1 MIITSITS
9 TSDSFS
15 TVATPVIDYTS
26 DTIDEYMVVVNLPED
41 WEVVHNYII
50 NENEIDG
57 IPNRK
62 VNCSNLQEFSLRTAI
77 YEMSSAEA
85 EILKTHSKV
94 ENVELN
100 PDKYPQPQSS
110 FADRFGNVVA
120 FPKPQLRTAFSGYT
134 PSTSTTNGVRANWS
148 QLFLDDPS
156 SEPYQGNSITS
167 TDTVDRDISYTV
179 TGSNVDAVII
189 DDGIGL
195 LHPEFIASDGTYRV
209 RDVILDGPYK
219 ADPAAFSGYTTT
231 VTIDGVNIGTRA
243 QEARARQWWSDTSI
257 RSSAFQSLG
266 TLTIPSTY
274 TRIHAHSKNGTNA
287 ITGGHGTACAS
298 EIGGKHHGLAFECN
312 LWNIRIRFALPGGG
326 FDGII
331 SGSTALNACTIF
343 HNAKKAASS
352 DPDPTVINNSW
363 GAFSQTGNDYDEDYY
378 HTYRGNNQSYTG
390 TGYEDEGNGT
400 NHTNIVPSNSGSCR
414 QLTMITLKLASTA
427 YVSRYSSAEIIGGGY
442 LNAAVTSTDTAAQNA
457 ISAGCIVLAAVGN
470 DNQKLSDKN
479 DADFN
484 NKYYGTD
491 SSYSGGSFLNR
502 VGGVQKGFSGDHD
515 AGKGTI
521 RVGGVDCAVE
531 PTDEKQGVTKYTIRK
546 VSYSNNGPMIDIF
559 APAEATMAAA
569 YASYESKFDAVA
581 RVDDS
586 NYKDR
591 AFNGTSSA
599 CPNATAL
606 VAIYLQSNRGSSH
619 SAIRTWLTGTACK
632 TNLLSDP
639 YSNINSAYYWSSN
652 YNGST
657 DLPGNSFETYNIRG
671 NGNLRG
677 APNRVL
683 FNPLTTDTTA
693 PTLSSSV
700 PADGATGVAINANL
714 VLNFSETVI
723 AQSGK
728 NIVIKKSSDDS
739 VVETISVTSGQVT
752 GSNSSQITVNPS
764 SNLDTSTSYYVL
776 IDSASFKDAAGNS
789 YAGISDKTSLN
800 FTTVSSDTT
809 APTLVSTNP
818 STGAT
823 GVAIF
828 SDVEFNFS
836 EAVFAQS
843 GNIVIKKASDNSVVE
858 TTSVTSVDVTGSGT
872 NQIRLNP
879 DIFAENTT
887 FYILIDATAFDDA
900 AGNSFAGVSDS
911 TTIRFTTGSSS
922 LDGEYSVRFFGNGL
936 SLNGQLVIT

>member
-15 TVATPVIDYTS
+15 TGATPVIDYTS

-85 EILKTHSKV
+85 ETLKTHSKV

-120 FPKPQLRTAFSGYT
+120 FPKPQLRTAFSGTPSYT

-231 VTIDGVNIGTRA
+231 VTLDGVNIGTRA

-312 LWNIRIRFALPGGG
+312 LWNIRILFGLT
-326 FDGII
+326 DGII
-331 SGSTALNACTIF
+331 SGSTALNACAIF

-363 GAFSQTGNDYDEDYY
+363 GSFNQTGNDYDEVYY
-378 HTYRGNNQSYTG
+378 HTYRGSNQSYTG
-390 TGYEDEGNGT
+390 TGYENEGNGT
-400 NHTNIVPSNSGSCR
+400 NQTNIVPSNSGSC
-414 QLTMITLKLASTA
+414 
-427 YVSRYSSAEIIGGGY
+427 
-442 LNAAVTSTDTAAQNA
+442 
-457 ISAGCIVLAAVGN
+457 
-470 DNQKLSDKN
+470 DN
-479 DADFN
+479 
-484 NKYYGTD
+484 
-491 SSYSGGSFLNR
+491 
-502 VGGVQKGFSGDHD
+502 
-515 AGKGTI
+515 
-521 RVGGVDCAVE
+521 
-531 PTDEKQGVTKYTIRK
+531 
-546 VSYSNNGPMIDIF
+546 
-559 APAEATMAAA
+559 
-569 YASYESKFDAVA
+569 
-581 RVDDS
+581 
-586 NYKDR
+586 
-591 AFNGTSSA
+591 
-599 CPNATAL
+599 
-606 VAIYLQSNRGSSH
+606 
-619 SAIRTWLTGTACK
+619 
-632 TNLLSDP
+632 
-639 YSNINSAYYWSSN
+639 
-652 YNGST
+652 
-657 DLPGNSFETYNIRG
+657 
-671 NGNLRG
+671 
-677 APNRVL
+677 
-683 FNPLTTDTTA
+683 
-693 PTLSSSV
+693 
-700 PADGATGVAINANL
+700 
-714 VLNFSETVI
+714 
-723 AQSGK
+723 
-728 NIVIKKSSDDS
+728 
-739 VVETISVTSGQVT
+739 
-752 GSNSSQITVNPS
+752 
-764 SNLDTSTSYYVL
+764 
-776 IDSASFKDAAGNS
+776 
-789 YAGISDKTSLN
+789 
-800 FTTVSSDTT
+800 
-809 APTLVSTNP
+809 
-818 STGAT
+818 
-823 GVAIF
+823 
-828 SDVEFNFS
+828 
-836 EAVFAQS
+836 
-843 GNIVIKKASDNSVVE
+843 
-858 TTSVTSVDVTGSGT
+858 
-872 NQIRLNP
+872 
-879 DIFAENTT
+879 
-887 FYILIDATAFDDA
+887 
-900 AGNSFAGVSDS
+900 
-911 TTIRFTTGSSS
+911 
-922 LDGEYSVRFFGNGL
+922 
-936 SLNGQLVIT
+936 

>member
-1 MIITSITS
+1 MEEDSPRMIITSITS
-9 TSDSFS
+9 TSDCF
-15 TVATPVIDYTS
+15 TGTTPVIDYTP
-26 DTIDEYMVVVNLPED
+26 DTIDEYIVVVNLPED

-85 EILKTHSKV
+85 ETLKTHSKV
-94 ENVELN
+94 ESVELN

-120 FPKPQLRTAFSGYT
+120 FPKPQLRTAISGTYT

-287 ITGGHGTACAS
+287 MIDGHGTACAS

-312 LWNIRIRFALPGGG
+312 LWNIRILLTGSGGV
-326 FDGII
+326 I

-363 GAFSQTGNDYDEDYY
+363 GSFNQTGNDYSTTYY
-378 HTYRGNNQSYTG
+378 HTYRGSNQSYTG
-390 TGYEDEGNGT
+390 TGFENEGNGT
-400 NHTNIVPSNSGSCR
+400 NVTNIVPSNSGSCR
-414 QLTMITLKLASTA
+414 QLGMITLRISASAA
-427 YVSRYSSAEIIGGGY
+427 YISRYSDSSVFGGTY
-442 LNAAVTSTDTAAQNA
+442 LNVAATSTDTAAQNA
-457 ISAGCIVLAAVGN
+457 ISAGCIVLAAAGN

-479 DADFN
+479 DTDFDN
-484 NKYYGTD
+484 EYYGTD
-491 SSYSGGSFLNR
+491 SSYSGGTLLNR
-502 VGGVQKGFSGDHD
+502 VAGVQKGFSGDHD
-515 AGKGTI
+515 TGKGTI

-559 APAEATMAAA
+559 SPAEATMAAA

-606 VAIYLQSNRGSSH
+606 VAIYLQSNRGSSQ

-632 TNLLSDP
+632 TNLISDP

-652 YNGST
+652 YNSST
-657 DLPGNSFETYNIRG
+657 DLPGNNFETYNVRG

-683 FNPLTTDTTA
+683 FNPL
-693 PTLSSSV
+693 
-700 PADGATGVAINANL
+700 
-714 VLNFSETVI
+714 
-723 AQSGK
+723 
-728 NIVIKKSSDDS
+728 
-739 VVETISVTSGQVT
+739 VT
-752 GSNSSQITVNPS
+752 
-764 SNLDTSTSYYVL
+764 
-776 IDSASFKDAAGNS
+776 
-789 YAGISDKTSLN
+789 
-800 FTTVSSDTT
+800 DTT
-809 APTLVSTNP
+809 APTLVSTVPATN
-818 STGAT
+818 AT
-823 GVAIF
+823 GVVLNVNI
-828 SDVEFNFS
+828 VLNFS
-836 EAVFAQS
+836 EAVTAQS
-843 GNIVIKKASDNSVVE
+843 GSSTSISIFKADGTLVE
-858 TTSVTSVDVTGSGT
+858 SITATDSKVTGSGT
-872 NQIRLNP
+872 SQITVNP
-879 DIFAENTT
+879 TSDLAENTT
-887 FYILIDATAFDDA
+887 FYVNIDTNAFDDA
-900 AGNSFAGVSDS
+900 AGNSFAGVVDA
-911 TTIRFTTGSSS
+911 TTIRFTTGTGSDPDPDPPTV
-922 LDGEYSVRFFGNGL
+922 DGDYSVRFFGNGL
-936 SLNGQLVIT
+936 ILNGQLVIT